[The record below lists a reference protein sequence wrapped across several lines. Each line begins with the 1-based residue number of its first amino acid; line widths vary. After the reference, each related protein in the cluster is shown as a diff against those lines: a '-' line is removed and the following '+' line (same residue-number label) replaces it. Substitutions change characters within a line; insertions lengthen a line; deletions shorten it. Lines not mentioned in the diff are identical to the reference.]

1 MFYKIINTLYSYGLE
16 IVVLTND
23 FLIDKIIRCIPK
35 NNLVIELSIE
45 NIYPKKFYIYTRRR
59 SEDLQVVLRILELVY
74 NNSIDL
80 VIETIFIPKFNDKDV
95 ELIAR
100 YIATRLGNDIPLIID
115 EYVPASSRLGGSLH

>member
-115 EYVPASSRLGGSLH
+115 EYVPASSTLGGSLH

>member
-35 NNLVIELSIE
+35 NNLVIELSVE

-100 YIATRLGNDIPLIID
+100 YIATRLGNDIPLIIY
-115 EYVPASSRLGGSLH
+115 EYVLASSTLGGSLH